1 MIISRWKT
9 NKSKNSFSQQYM
21 IFSDTACYEQ
31 YNNCCSHNISNNYL
45 FSLIIWHRIM
55 YGEKR
60 RRCVVDETENFASP
74 RRAGPFIRNEFRVAA
89 ASATTTDPREV
100 HPGAELTL
108 VTTHHR
114 HRPDSTRLSS
124 ETVLSSMAKRS
135 MDRRKQ

>member
-1 MIISRWKT
+1 
-9 NKSKNSFSQQYM
+9 
-21 IFSDTACYEQ
+21 
-31 YNNCCSHNISNNYL
+31 
-45 FSLIIWHRIM
+45 M

-74 RRAGPFIRNEFRVAA
+74 RRTGPFIRNEFRVAA

-114 HRPDSTRLSS
+114 RRPDSTQLSS

-135 MDRRKQ
+135 MDRRNNSQRAFSTLPPLLFFHRRTPFIIILLLFTKHNFFSFVLL